1 MVLRESRAAGQV
13 KRGAID
19 RRVPSASIPFPTRAL
34 GARAR
39 PPTTGS
45 EEMEESDAVGGVAVQ
60 LIDGEGEFAAEGA
73 ERFMAAAGVA
83 GCGLSYAV
91 VSIMGPQ
98 SSGTVRTASIPIPSA
113 LHDDRSRLVGP
124 PITSSIGGP
133 APCARA
139 GHLFD
144 EMLVIMRVR
153 VGLARVRHHLRAMVS
168 CESVVLCCLLFLTN
182 GRLS

>member
-98 SSGTVRTASIPIPSA
+98 SSGTHRLPFPLSA
-113 LHDDRSRLVGP
+113 LGDRSIGWLVRRSRARSAGRLVRARWP
-124 PITSSIGGP
+124 PVRRNVGDHAGTSGLG
-133 APCARA
+133 AR
-139 GHLFD
+139 
-144 EMLVIMRVR
+144 
-153 VGLARVRHHLRAMVS
+153 
-168 CESVVLCCLLFLTN
+168 
-182 GRLS
+182 